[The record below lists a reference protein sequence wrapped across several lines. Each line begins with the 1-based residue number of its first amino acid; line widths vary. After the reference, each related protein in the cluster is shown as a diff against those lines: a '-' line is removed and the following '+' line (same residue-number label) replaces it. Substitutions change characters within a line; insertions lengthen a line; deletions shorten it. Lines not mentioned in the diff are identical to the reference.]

1 MMNNPKQLGFTLI
14 ELMISLVLGLLVSAI
29 AINIFFLGQRSSTVQ
44 QGMMSLQNS
53 TLFNLGSVIN
63 SIRIANLNSSKPF
76 IDDTVLYG
84 GIVLAD
90 RNISNNIKDDGSL
103 NFTIDDDL
111 LTKSTIGPSNLDGQ
125 SSDQLVV
132 QYKVS
137 TANQYDCEGREVTA
151 NDYVVER
158 YFLREDDKPRNDPN
172 KALVLAC
179 KATRYTESTA
189 KTNTTLSGLSG
200 GGEIIVPRVD
210 HFSVRLGVAFDGAN
224 PNCNGTSTT
233 TGEGENRVTTNY
245 EPDTKLDCFSYMDV
259 DDYMGLLGKKPQIV
273 SVQLGLLV
281 RSSDSTGAN
290 QYFDENRVFEVLG
303 AKGKLIAD
311 ASNHLYLRSVV
322 NQTIAIRNGFG
333 IE

>member
-1 MMNNPKQLGFTLI
+1 MIKNPKQLGFTLI

-76 IDDTVLYG
+76 MDDTVLYG
-84 GIVLAD
+84 GIVLS
-90 RNISNNIKDDGSL
+90 RNNISNNVKEDGSL
-103 NFTIDDDL
+103 NFTINDNL

-189 KTNTTLSGLSG
+189 KTNTTLSGLTG

-224 PNCNGTSTT
+224 PNCTGTSVTI
-233 TGEGENRVTTNY
+233 GEGESRVTTNY

-259 DDYMGLLGKKPQIV
+259 DDYMGLSGRKPQIV

-290 QYFDENRVFEVLG
+290 QYFDEDRVFEVLG

-311 ASNHLYLRSVV
+311 ANNHLYLRSVV

>member
-1 MMNNPKQLGFTLI
+1 MKVNPKQQGFTLI
-14 ELMISLVLGLLVSAI
+14 ELMIALVLGLLVSAI
-29 AINIFFLGQRSSTVQ
+29 AINLFLLGQRSSTVQ

-103 NFTIDDDL
+103 NFTIDDNL
-111 LTKSTIGPSNLDGQ
+111 LTKNTIGPSNLDGQ

-137 TANQYDCEGREVTA
+137 TSNQYDCEGREVTA

-158 YFLREDDKPRNDPN
+158 YFLREDTNPRNDPN
-172 KALVLAC
+172 EALVLAC
-179 KATRYTESTA
+179 KATRYTENTA
-189 KTNTTLSGLSG
+189 KTNTTLPGLSG

-210 HFSVRLGVAFDGAN
+210 HFAVRLGVAFDGAN
-224 PNCNGTSTT
+224 PDCTGISTT
-233 TGEGENRVTTNY
+233 TGSGDNVQTVNY
-245 EPDTKLDCFSYMDV
+245 EADTKLDCFSYMDI
-259 DDYMGLLGKKPQIV
+259 DDYIGLSGRKPQIV

-281 RSSDSTGAN
+281 RSTDSTGAN
-290 QYFDENRVFEVLG
+290 QYFDKDREYEVLG
-303 AKGKLIAD
+303 VKAKLIAD
-311 ASNHLYLRSVV
+311 NNNNLYLRSVV

>member
-1 MMNNPKQLGFTLI
+1 MIKNPKQLGFTLI

-84 GIVLAD
+84 GIVLS
-90 RNISNNIKDDGSL
+90 RNNISNNVKEDGSL
-103 NFTIDDDL
+103 NFTINDNL

-137 TANQYDCEGREVTA
+137 TANQYDCEGQEVTA

-189 KTNTTLSGLSG
+189 KTNTTLSGLTG

-224 PNCNGTSTT
+224 PNCTGTSVT
-233 TGEGENRVTTNY
+233 TGEGESRVTTNY

-259 DDYMGLLGKKPQIV
+259 DDYMGLSGRKPQIV

-281 RSSDSTGAN
+281 RSSDSTGVN
-290 QYFDENRVFEVLG
+290 QYFDEDRVFEVLG

-311 ASNHLYLRSVV
+311 ANNHLYLRSVV